1 MSEEIY
7 CLCLY
12 ADEIEAQK
20 FLERYPALTFERFH
34 GYVMNVLEDNK
45 VSKVTAIQKVLEHL
59 NICKSEAIA
68 FGDGSNDIEML
79 EYVGLGIAMGNGG
92 EKLKTRADFVTKKA
106 SEGSILFALEK
117 FHIV

>member
-1 MSEEIY
+1 
-7 CLCLY
+7 
-12 ADEIEAQK
+12 
-20 FLERYPALTFERFH
+20 
-34 GYVMNVLEDNK
+34 MNVLEDNK

-92 EKLKTRADFVTKKA
+92 EELKQELISLQRRRVKVVFY
-106 SEGSILFALEK
+106 LP
-117 FHIV
+117 